1 MFRFEAMWLR
11 DSQCD
16 EVVQEA
22 WHEGLYKPGGYPFTN
37 CIDICRSRLQVWNK
51 MEFGH
56 VGRKIA
62 SLEKQLKRLELLP
75 GTKEIDD
82 EIIEVRKALNVWL
95 DAESTMWQQRSR
107 NLWLTSGDRN
117 TSFSMLKH
125 PTDFKGTLSVAYV
138 MKQVL
143 GRRMTEV

>member
-1 MFRFEAMWLR
+1 
-11 DSQCD
+11 
-16 EVVQEA
+16 
-22 WHEGLYKPGGYPFTN
+22 
-37 CIDICRSRLQVWNK
+37 

-62 SLEKQLKRLELLP
+62 GLEKQLKRLELLP

-82 EIIEVRKALNVWL
+82 EIMEVRKALNVWL

-107 NLWLTSGDRN
+107 NLWLLVEIEILV
-117 TSFSMLKH
+117 FSMLKH
-125 PTDFKGTLSVAYV
+125 PTDFKGTPFVGYV